1 MAIQIIRDSDTI
13 DLIVTKINII
23 SSELG
28 SRDNLY
34 NRSSD
39 IVSAVSEFNDH
50 LDSDLNVLFNNI
62 EARQNTFTPIQDSTL
77 SVTVQ
82 NALDSMS
89 TYAYNLNQTQKARKG
104 FEVVSSG
111 GYWQTIEY
119 DKNTGK
125 LSIAYP
131 EAYQYRNQGLDP
143 QTPLAYEF
151 GNTLEDTREIEISN
165 QSNWVIP
172 PLLKDGSITRDN
184 FKIEPTTPSGGY
196 YLLVT
201 ALGIAKYMY
210 SPTRLF

>member
-13 DLIVTKINII
+13 DSIVTKINII

-50 LDSDLNVLFNNI
+50 LDSDLDVLSNNI
-62 EARQNTFTPIQDSTL
+62 EARQNTFTPIQDSAL

-89 TYAYNLNQTQKARKG
+89 TYVYNLNQTQKTRKG

-143 QTPLAYEF
+143 QTPLGYEF
-151 GNTLEDTREIEISN
+151 GNSLEDTREIEIAN
-165 QSNWVIP
+165 QSNWVTP

-184 FKIEPTTPSGGY
+184 FKEETGTPPGGY